1 MVTLVPVIVLAHNIP
16 KGTLEV
22 LYLISNQSH
31 PPPKTMY
38 YTLSQLRQEIQ
49 QKIVEQGEAAPV
61 AAFIFT
67 GNDVVTEDNDCNEIT
82 YSDGVIQEVL
92 IGIGDSD
99 YIYEMIEDKIQ
110 IEIAEVIEDTVPVA

>member
-1 MVTLVPVIVLAHNIP
+1 
-16 KGTLEV
+16 
-22 LYLISNQSH
+22 
-31 PPPKTMY
+31 MY
-38 YTLSQLRQEIQ
+38 CTLSQLRDCIN

-61 AAFIFT
+61 AAFIFS

-82 YSDGVIQEVL
+82 YPDGVVQEVL

-110 IEIAEVIEDTVPVA
+110 IEIAEVIDQTNSY

>member
-1 MVTLVPVIVLAHNIP
+1 
-16 KGTLEV
+16 
-22 LYLISNQSH
+22 
-31 PPPKTMY
+31 MY

-49 QKIVEQGEAAPV
+49 QKIVEQGADAPV

-67 GNDVVTEDNDCNEIT
+67 GNDVVTQGDPYCDNEVT

-99 YIYEMIEDKIQ
+99 YIYEMILDKIE
-110 IEIAEVIEDTVPVA
+110 IEIAEVIEDTVPSCLTAT

>member
-1 MVTLVPVIVLAHNIP
+1 MLAHNIP

-67 GNDVVTEDNDCNEIT
+67 RQDVVTEDNECNGIT
-82 YSDGVIQEVL
+82 YPDGVVHEVL

-99 YIYEMIEDKIQ
+99 YIYEMILDKIE
-110 IEIAEVIEDTVPVA
+110 IEIAEVIDQTNVSQEIGETK